1 MRILT
6 TCMNCYT
13 MEYID
18 TTEMVIKV
26 DESNLR
32 YRYVSILE
40 ADCEYCGGKITVAQ
54 FEEYDLRA
62 VEMLLKG

>member
-1 MRILT
+1 
-6 TCMNCYT
+6 

-40 ADCEYCGGKITVAQ
+40 ADCEYCGRKITVAQ